1 MLPGHGVMAHA
12 ERPGR
17 LPWPIVRSGFAPRPL
32 LFLILLVIAF
42 VLFGVGFTLHAL
54 WWIAVVLGIVAIVGF
69 VTGRRGGGD

>member
-1 MLPGHGVMAHA
+1 MADR
-12 ERPGR
+12 EIRIR
-17 LPWPIVRSGFAPRPL
+17 PRPL

-69 VTGRRGGGD
+69 ATGRRGGGD